1 MQTGFV
7 FRNPN
12 VKSALRLRGVVHRLT
27 DIRGTRS
34 RSRGDRRRAGC
45 GPAPPGDRV
54 TCWSC
59 KADVAEGTVFCP
71 SCRKIQPV
79 GRNEDHFSLL
89 GIAREFDARPG
100 RCSSAGSAISLAQ
113 LHPDRFAR
121 AEPRERRLSL
131 ERATR
136 LNDAFR
142 ALRDW
147 RLRAASLLRLAGTDV
162 FQEGRTFADPDFLEE
177 QLEWREELALATS
190 DGDADRLGRIAA
202 DARERLR
209 RLEDEVSRRFAD
221 ERWFSDLPVDIARR
235 LSRARYYDN
244 IVADAERA
252 SAAARAPR

>member
-1 MQTGFV
+1 
-7 FRNPN
+7 
-12 VKSALRLRGVVHRLT
+12 
-27 DIRGTRS
+27 
-34 RSRGDRRRAGC
+34 
-45 GPAPPGDRV
+45 V

-59 KADVAEGTVFCP
+59 KGDVAEGTVFCP
-71 SCRKIQPV
+71 ACRKIQPV

-89 GIAREFDARPG
+89 GIAREYGLDHADVERRFRDLSR
-100 RCSSAGSAISLAQ
+100 Q

-142 ALRDW
+142 SLRDW
-147 RLRAASLLRLAGTDV
+147 RLRAAYLLRLAGTDV

-177 QLEWREELALATS
+177 QLEWREELALATA
-190 DGDADRLGRIAA
+190 DGDPDRLARIAA

-209 RLEDEVSRRFAD
+209 RLEEEVSRRFAD

-252 SAAARAPR
+252 CAPASP